1 MTTSP
6 PSAEPTNARDLQLWV
21 ELRVVAPADTTCPL
35 IALED
40 QVETAE
46 RDHFGGVCTMDIDVR
61 EKAQSPSGKRR
72 LTHTMDESCL
82 CRLFLQHG
90 CSPRIVSSR
99 GPEGVVST
107 TLPDRETL
115 RDLVADIRSV
125 GGSATVQKLTS
136 LSTETDADTIRTFEL
151 DVLTE
156 RERAVMETAVARGYY
171 DTPRR
176 VHLGELAA
184 EFDVTKQ
191 TLSTCLNSAEAK
203 MAKSLIGSP

>member
-1 MTTSP
+1 MTTAP
-6 PSAEPTNARDLQLWV
+6 PSAEPANARDLQLWV
-21 ELRVVAPADTTCPL
+21 ELRVVSPADTTCPL

-46 RDHFGGVCTMDIDVR
+46 RDHFAGVCTMDIDVR
-61 EKAQSPSGKRR
+61 AGAQSPSGKRR

-125 GGSATVQKLTS
+125 GGSATVQKLTT
-136 LSTETDADTIRTFEL
+136 LETAGDADRVRTFEL
-151 DVLTE
+151 DVLTD
-156 RERAVMETAVARGYY
+156 RERAVMEAAVTRGYY
-171 DTPRR
+171 ESPRR
-176 VHLGELAA
+176 ATLGELAE

-203 MAKSLIGSP
+203 MVTSLIGSP